1 MTDKPRMLPPSLQ
14 ASASRSLTIDSIAFA
29 KAGKR
34 QDGNDDTAS
43 MFRLHDVLAD
53 QPASLDWSVAGNQ
66 TVDANGTGKQWLQ
79 LRGQLK
85 AAMPCARCLGA
96 VPVNVA
102 LDRRFLMAQDE
113 TIAAKLDGESD
124 DYDVLVAS
132 RHFAL
137 ADLLEDEALMALP
150 NFVVHADCQ
159 PVAIDDDKL
168 ESPFAALAQWRDKKS

>member
-1 MTDKPRMLPPSLQ
+1 MPPPSLQ
-14 ASASRSLTIDSIAFA
+14 ADARRSLTIDSIAFA
-29 KAGKR
+29 KAGQR
-34 QDGNDDTAS
+34 QEGSDNTSA
-43 MFRLHDVLAD
+43 MLRLRDVLAD
-53 QPASLDWSVAGNQ
+53 LPASLDWSVAGSQ
-66 TVDANGTGKQWLQ
+66 TADANGDVKPWLQ
-79 LRGQLK
+79 LRGELK

-102 LDRRFLMAQDE
+102 INRRFLMAKDE

-137 ADLLEDEALMALP
+137 GDLLEDEALMALP

-159 PVAIDDDKL
+159 PIPVDTDKQV
-168 ESPFAALAQWRDKKS
+168 SPFAALAQWRDKKS